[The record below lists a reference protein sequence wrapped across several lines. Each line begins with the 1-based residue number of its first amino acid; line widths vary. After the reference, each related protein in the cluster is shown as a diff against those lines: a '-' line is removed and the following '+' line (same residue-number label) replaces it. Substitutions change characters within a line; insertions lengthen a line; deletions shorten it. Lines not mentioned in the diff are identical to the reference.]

1 MIMDNKNEV
10 FTNWEMRKMRIKE
23 QHPDIS
29 DEDLFLELNKEEE
42 VLKKLMIKTGKTRE
56 QIFEW
61 LHMMG

>member
-1 MIMDNKNEV
+1 MENRNDIYQ
-10 FTNWEMRKMRIKE
+10 NWELRKQKIKE
-23 QHPDIS
+23 QYPDMT
-29 DEDLFLELNKEEE
+29 DEDLFIELNKEEE

>member
-1 MIMDNKNEV
+1 MDN
-10 FTNWEMRKMRIKE
+10 TPDIRQNWELKKQKIKE
-23 QHPDIS
+23 QYPDMS
-29 DEDLFLELNKEEE
+29 DEDLLLELNKEEE